1 MNMKSQISPKRYLL
15 LKNEIFQ
22 KIWKK
27 ITETL
32 QKSENVTLE
41 CKKAKTEAPKSVWA
55 TYSVTKDPR

>member
-1 MNMKSQISPKRYLL
+1 MKNK
-15 LKNEIFQ
+15 IFQ

-55 TYSVTKDPR
+55 TYSVTKNPR